1 MLPGFVQFSVAIN
14 ARIIV
19 FVNNLAWAKFILNTY
34 TRDFN
39 AVISNSGYNSLGG
52 TFECVCYLFIDFF
65 TQSLQSLVHPT
76 DIKPNCDN
84 HPLLT
89 TPLMA
94 S

>member
-1 MLPGFVQFSVAIN
+1 MLPGFGQFSVAIN

-39 AVISNSGYNSLGG
+39 AVISNSGNNS
-52 TFECVCYLFIDFF
+52 FECVRYLFIDFF

>member
-65 TQSLQSLVHPT
+65 YSIITIISSSYRHKTKL
-76 DIKPNCDN
+76 
-84 HPLLT
+84 
-89 TPLMA
+89 
-94 S
+94 